1 MKEKM
6 KKRLVI
12 VGLAVTAILLA
23 CGLTLILYT
32 QKGKPETAVPLE
44 KTKNSE
50 EVVVPK
56 ITLPFEETLEET
68 QEPEIVE
75 KENMDIQEESAE
87 GTGTTGSTTTSQKPS
102 AGKPKTPEEVII
114 PEEPPELKDPEA
126 EISLEETPEYVEPET
141 EPIPQGGD
149 QKDGMFYVPGFGW
162 IEDSG
167 KPNQSISTDNG
178 LHNGNIVGD
187 M

>member
-1 MKEKM
+1 M

-68 QEPEIVE
+68 QEPESVE

-87 GTGTTGSTTTSQKPS
+87 GTGTTGSTTSSQKPS

-126 EISLEETPEYVEPET
+126 EISPEETPEYVEPET